1 MIDYSVS
8 ARPNPIKKDE
18 DPLFY
23 ASPQVSEI
31 ISLDKFCRHIS
42 EHNSKYNRA
51 DIMAVL
57 TQSVDCLREMLLD
70 GKKVLLGDL
79 GSFTI
84 GLNSRGAI
92 TSDSFNP
99 NVHIKRVH
107 VNWSPGEAFS
117 ELIKMVEWNLV
128 ANRRAQQ
135 LLLKAVKNGDT
146 TVDISKPDE
155 EGAGD
160 EVGAE
165 D

>member
-8 ARPNPIKKDE
+8 ARPNPLKKDE

-23 ASPQVSEI
+23 ASPQISEVI
-31 ISLDKFCRHIS
+31 PMEKFCRHIS

-51 DIMAVL
+51 DVQAVL

-79 GSFTI
+79 GAFSI

-92 TSDSFNP
+92 MAETFNP
-99 NVHIKRVH
+99 AIHIKNVH
-107 VNWSPGEAFS
+107 VNWSPGESFDN
-117 ELIKMVEWNLV
+117 LMDDVEWNRV
-128 ANRRAQQ
+128 ANRRAQK
-135 LLLKAVKNGDT
+135 LLLKALSNGDT
-146 TVDISKPDE
+146 SVDLSKEGE
-155 EGAGD
+155 EEEEAG
-160 EVGAE
+160 VE